1 MTIRAINSQHE
12 TVQEQNGN
20 HIDERFITTIQGKEF
35 VLYAGLLDLAHRKG
49 LKKLVVEILQLP
61 AEENDHTAICR
72 AVAETNEGNVF
83 TDIGDAN
90 PTNTNKKIIH
100 HIIRMASTRAKARCL
115 RDLTN
120 VGLCAV
126 EELGDINPDE
136 IGGVNPVPKNTAANG
151 YRVQNGNGNG
161 NGNGADPAV
170 ANASI
175 AQVKAIQNIA
185 KRHKITDDD
194 LLKIIQQTYKV
205 TLSELSSPQA
215 AELIRSLQK
224 AS

>member
-72 AVAETNEGNVF
+72 AVAETIEGDVF

-90 PTNTNKKIIH
+90 PTNTNKKIVH

-126 EELGDINPDE
+126 EELGDINPDDL
-136 IGGVNPVPKNTAANG
+136 GGDNPAPKNAAANG
-151 YRVQNGNGNG
+151 YRIQNGNGNG
-161 NGNGADPAV
+161 SGADHAV
-170 ANASI
+170 AKASI

-194 LLKIIQQTYKV
+194 LLKIVQDTYKV